1 MATIVYLDDDI
12 TLIKLFEFVFEDTQ
26 HDIVTFTNEHECITY
41 CISSP
46 PDVLFVDYRLTDMK
60 GDEVAEQLPNTIYKI
75 LVTGDI
81 KIDSD
86 YFFDDTIHK
95 PFQLME
101 LIKAVKNF
109 K

>member
-12 TLIKLFEFVFEDTQ
+12 ALIKLFELVFEDTP
-26 HDIVTFTNEHECITY
+26 HTVVTFTDEYEAINY
-41 CISSP
+41 CTDVP

-60 GDEVAEQLPNTIYKI
+60 GDEVANQLPNSIYKI
-75 LVTGDI
+75 LVTGEL
-81 KIDSD
+81 KVNTK

-101 LIKAVKNF
+101 LLKAVEQF
-109 K
+109 R

>member
-1 MATIVYLDDDI
+1 MASIVYLDDDI
-12 TLIKLFEFVFEDTQ
+12 ALIKLFEFVFEGTQ
-26 HDIVTFTNEHECITY
+26 HEIITFTNEHDGIVY
-41 CISSP
+41 CTNNP

-60 GDEVAEQLPNTIYKI
+60 GDEVASQLPNTIYKI

-81 KIDSD
+81 KVTSD
-86 YFFDDTIHK
+86 HLFDATIHK

-101 LIKAVKNF
+101 LLKAVENF